1 VGDLLCVG
9 TVVGSVSYSM
19 AARDCG
25 IAGWRCGGESGCRCR
40 RGGVVR
46 GWKTDISTASV
57 CLTPS
62 QIHRRGCI
70 QVSGIHAPA
79 ARFMVEYQC
88 CIHDPATTFLRPPTY
103 HTRTLTTILRHSH
116 TEARIWHQVYMCE
129 ASSRIKDPAN
139 QVLLSCSVSACMHTA
154 MPPAQTF
161 CPCIPRTLHIDLGY
175 CPIDLW
181 FPEDLV

>member
-1 VGDLLCVG
+1 M
-9 TVVGSVSYSM
+9 VVGSVSYSM

-57 CLTPS
+57 CLIPS

-103 HTRTLTTILRHSH
+103 HMRILTTILRHSH
-116 TEARIWHQVYMCE
+116 TRARIWHQLYMCV
-129 ASSRIKDPAN
+129 ASSRIEDPAN
-139 QVLLSCSVSACMHTA
+139 QAVQSVLVCILQCLLRRRFSHAYHERFTSISDIVQEICGFPRIWFECLVSAV
-154 MPPAQTF
+154 
-161 CPCIPRTLHIDLGY
+161 CIML
-175 CPIDLW
+175 
-181 FPEDLV
+181 